1 MVWYFSR
8 QCSKIPYFNGLYS
21 NILYFNG
28 LHSFNLICHST
39 AHAHSPPSFCRKLFT
54 ADVVSKLFE
63 CGLKHFS
70 YFSHIKIS
78 CLLITYAVFIRFMMV
93 TRGEDIRMAS
103 KDLRP
108 NQASLRIIIFIA
120 VFGVIIGYIIGFVS
134 VIVLP
139 FFPNMFLY
147 QMICRDSLI
156 ENTKE
161 AIKITKKGMLIN
173 LALLFISTLLCFYN
187 KFRVNRYI
195 RGHGRSYFSHTRQN
209 IITFRQVVKAN
220 YIYNL
225 IHMGDMLLM
234 CSIRHPYNPFK
245 SHQDYK
251 DFMKIYY
258 SLASIILTTF
268 LPQT

>member
-1 MVWYFSR
+1 MDD
-8 QCSKIPYFNGLYS
+8 
-21 NILYFNG
+21 
-28 LHSFNLICHST
+28 LISL
-39 AHAHSPPSFCRKLFT
+39 R
-54 ADVVSKLFE
+54 VQ
-63 CGLKHFS
+63 CGLKLLGWAT
-70 YFSHIKIS
+70 HIKMS
-78 CLLITYAVFIRFMMV
+78 CMFASCAVFIRFMMV
-93 TRGEDIRMAS
+93 TRGDDIRMS
-103 KDLRP
+103 SEHLRP
-108 NQASLRIIIFIA
+108 NQASLRNIIFIA

-225 IHMGDMLLM
+225 IHMGDMILM

-258 SLASIILTTF
+258 SIASIILTTF
-268 LPQT
+268 LHQT